1 MKLRTKYLLFVII
14 LHLIALVL
22 TYFIFQQNKIYFIVS
37 EVFIIISI
45 IISWNLYRQLI
56 QPLKSLMQGLDA
68 IKDRDFNV
76 KFLPTGKHEV
86 DQLID
91 VYNQMIDQLRT
102 ERTFQQEQHFFLEKL
117 IYTSPT
123 GIIILDYDEHIQ
135 QINPKATQILSIDEK
150 DLISHSVNDLPDYFL
165 KHVKD
170 LRSGETKTIKLDG
183 ATTYKLQRAQFIDR
197 GFSRDF
203 IMIEELTAEI
213 LAAEKNV
220 YGKVI
225 RMMAHEVNNTIGP
238 VNSIIQSALK
248 TDPLWEGHHS
258 DPLKDALQVALDRNQ
273 NLNLFM
279 RNFADL
285 VKLPEANKKRIDL
298 NQLIISVS
306 KLMDIKASEKAIKIT
321 LEINTEPFYISADE
335 QQMEQALINIVKN
348 AIEAV
353 GGEGTV
359 KFTTHIKT
367 RQLVIADNG
376 KGITT
381 EQGEQLFT
389 PFYSTKKDG
398 QGIGLTLV
406 REILTNHGFE
416 FSLKT
421 TAEQQTEFTIIFNK
435 QGK

>member
-22 TYFIFQQNKIYFIVS
+22 TWFIFEQNRIYFIVS

-45 IISWNLYRQLI
+45 IIAWNLYLQLI
-56 QPLKSLMQGLDA
+56 RPLKSLMQGVDA
-68 IKDRDFNV
+68 IKDRDFSV

-86 DQLID
+86 DQLIS
-91 VYNQMIDQLRT
+91 VYNQMIDHLRT
-102 ERTFQQEQHFFLEKL
+102 ERTLQEEQHFFLEKL

-123 GIIILDYDEHIQ
+123 GIIILDYDGNIK
-135 QINPKATQILSIDEK
+135 QINPMAMKILSINEE
-150 DLISHSVNDLPDYFL
+150 DLLSRSINDLPDAFL
-165 KHVKD
+165 KHIIE
-170 LRSGETKTIKLDG
+170 LHSGETKTIKLGG
-183 ATTYKLQRAQFIDR
+183 ATTCKLQRAQFIDR

-248 TDPLWEGHHS
+248 TNNLWQGHHS
-258 DPLKDALQVALDRNQ
+258 DTLKDAMQVALDRNQ

-285 VKLPEANKKRIDL
+285 VKLPDANKKRIDL

-306 KLMDIKASEKAIKIT
+306 RLMQIKASEKDIKLE
-321 LEINTEPFYISADE
+321 LEITDEPFFVSADE
-335 QQMEQALINIVKN
+335 QQMDQALINIVKN
-348 AIEAV
+348 ATEAIEQK
-353 GGEGTV
+353 GIV
-359 KFTTHIKT
+359 KFTTDIIS
-367 RQLVIADNG
+367 RQLVITDNG
-376 KGITT
+376 KGITA
-381 EQGEQLFT
+381 EQSEQLFT
-389 PFYSTKKDG
+389 PFYTTKKDG
-398 QGIGLTLV
+398 QGIGAHFGTRNTSKPWV
-406 REILTNHGFE
+406 
-416 FSLKT
+416 
-421 TAEQQTEFTIIFNK
+421 
-435 QGK
+435 

>member
-1 MKLRTKYLLFVII
+1 
-14 LHLIALVL
+14 
-22 TYFIFQQNKIYFIVS
+22 
-37 EVFIIISI
+37 
-45 IISWNLYRQLI
+45 
-56 QPLKSLMQGLDA
+56 MQGVDA
-68 IKDRDFNV
+68 IKDQDFNV
-76 KFLPTGKHEV
+76 KFLSTGKHEV

-91 VYNQMIDQLRT
+91 VYNQMIDHLRT
-102 ERTFQQEQHFFLEKL
+102 ERTLQEQQHFFLEKL

-123 GIIILDYDEHIQ
+123 GIIILDYDNNIQ
-135 QINPKATQILSIDEK
+135 QINPKALQILSIDEK
-150 DLISHSVNDLPDYFL
+150 RLINHSVSELPDYFL
-165 KHVKD
+165 KHIEN
-170 LRSGETKTIKLDG
+170 LQSGDTKTIKLGG
-183 ATTYKLQRAQFIDR
+183 ATTYKLQRSHFIDR

-248 TDPLWEGHHS
+248 TDQLWEGHHS
-258 DPLKDALQVALDRNQ
+258 GTLKDALQVALDRNQ

-285 VKLPEANKKRIDL
+285 VKLPKANKKHIDL
-298 NQLIISVS
+298 NQLIVSVS
-306 KLMDIKASEKAIKIT
+306 KLMELKASEKNIKLT
-321 LEINTEPFYISADE
+321 LEIGKEPFYISADE

-353 GGEGTV
+353 DQKGNVRFITDA
-359 KFTTHIKT
+359 KSK
-367 RQLVIADNG
+367 QLVIADTG

-381 EQGEQLFT
+381 EQTGQLFT

-398 QGIGLTLV
+398 QGIGLTMV
-406 REILTNHGFE
+406 REILMNHGFE

-421 TAEQQTEFTIIFNK
+421 VAERHTEFTIIFK
-435 QGK
+435 

>member
-1 MKLRTKYLLFVII
+1 M
-14 LHLIALVL
+14 
-22 TYFIFQQNKIYFIVS
+22 
-37 EVFIIISI
+37 
-45 IISWNLYRQLI
+45 
-56 QPLKSLMQGLDA
+56 
-68 IKDRDFNV
+68 
-76 KFLPTGKHEV
+76 
-86 DQLID
+86 
-91 VYNQMIDQLRT
+91 
-102 ERTFQQEQHFFLEKL
+102 
-117 IYTSPT
+117 
-123 GIIILDYDEHIQ
+123 
-135 QINPKATQILSIDEK
+135 QILSIDEK

-165 KHVKD
+165 KHIKN

-183 ATTYKLQRAQFIDR
+183 ATTYKLQRANFIDR

-248 TDPLWEGHHS
+248 TGQLWEGHHS
-258 DPLKDALQVALDRNQ
+258 DNLKDAMQVALDRNQ

-306 KLMDIKASEKAIKIT
+306 KLMELKAAEKDIKLN
-321 LEINTEPFYISADE
+321 LEIGSGQFYISADE

-353 GGEGTV
+353 DEQGSV
-359 KFTTHIKT
+359 KFVTEPKLK
-367 RQLVIADNG
+367 QLIIADTG
-376 KGITT
+376 KGITA
-381 EQGEQLFT
+381 EQSEQLFT

-406 REILTNHGFE
+406 REVLMNHGFE

-421 TAEQQTEFTIIFNK
+421 VAAQQTEFAIIFK
-435 QGK
+435 

>member
-22 TYFIFQQNKIYFIVS
+22 TWIIFEQNRVYFIACEIFIL
-37 EVFIIISI
+37 ISI
-45 IISWNLYRQLI
+45 GISWNLYKQLI
-56 QPLKSLMQGLDA
+56 QPLKSLMQGVDA

-102 ERTFQQEQHFFLEKL
+102 ERTLQEEQHFFLEKL
-117 IYTSPT
+117 ILTSPT
-123 GIIILDYDEHIQ
+123 GIIILDYDQNIQ
-135 QINPKATQILSIDEK
+135 QINPKALQILGLDEK
-150 DLISHSVNDLPDYFL
+150 SLINHPVTDLSEHFL
-165 KHVKD
+165 KH
-170 LRSGETKTIKLDG
+170 LRNLNAGETKTIKLSG
-183 ATTYKLQRAQFIDR
+183 ATTYKLQRAHFIDR
-197 GFSRDF
+197 GFTRDF
-203 IMIEELTAEI
+203 IMMEELTAEI

-238 VNSIIQSALK
+238 VNSIIDSALK
-248 TDPLWEGHHS
+248 TDQLWNGHHS
-258 DPLKDALQVALDRNQ
+258 DTLKDAMQVALDRNQ

-285 VKLPEANKKRIDL
+285 VKLPSANKKRIDL
-298 NQLIISVS
+298 NELVHSIA
-306 KLMDIKASEKAIKIT
+306 KLMELRAAERNIRIET
-321 LEINTEPFYISADE
+321 ELVQEPFFISADE
-335 QQMEQALINIVKN
+335 QQLEQAFINIVKN
-348 AIEAV
+348 GMEAIERD
-353 GGEGTV
+353 GTV
-359 KFTTHIKT
+359 KFKT
-367 RQLVIADNG
+367 DLRLRQLVISDSG
-376 KGITT
+376 KGIST
-381 EQGEQLFT
+381 EQSENLFT

-406 REILTNHGFE
+406 REILINHGFE

-421 TAEQQTEFTIIFNK
+421 APGRQTEFTIIFK
-435 QGK
+435 